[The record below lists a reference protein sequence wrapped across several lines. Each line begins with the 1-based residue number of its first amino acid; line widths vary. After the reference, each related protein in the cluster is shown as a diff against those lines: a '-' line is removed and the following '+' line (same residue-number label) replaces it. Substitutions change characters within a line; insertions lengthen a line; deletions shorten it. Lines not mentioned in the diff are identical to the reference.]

1 MDLGSFYNISN
12 QVAFDKLQSGI
23 AGSIMPL
30 RELGINLTVAN
41 MEAFMLSQGIN
52 ATWDSLSEANKMI
65 VRYNYIMTATNLAQG
80 DFVKTQYSYANSVRQ
95 LSGAFAQLK
104 SAVGTTLIGALTPI
118 IKVLATII
126 NYITVVF
133 QWFNKLLGL
142 FGGGAKGGAGGGGGI
157 SSPSIAN
164 GLGGVADGLDNVGGS
179 AGGASDKV
187 KDLKEELKG
196 LMGIDEINKLNDKGK
211 DSGSGGSSGGSG
223 GGGGAGAGGIGDMD
237 LDIKPI
243 NMDYFG
249 EIESELDRIRE
260 KLRGWFEPIWNDM
273 KDGVLQH
280 IEELKKAFQNF
291 KDSLSN
297 LWKGIW
303 NNGGKE
309 LAEELT
315 RLGIVLFDVAVIVT
329 TTLLNAFANFFNYIN
344 PETNTFT
351 RGFLNAMTGLVQAV
365 QPLLYAL
372 ANAFQTFLN
381 NGGQAFLNVMGDIIA
396 LVGTILARVLTDAI
410 KLVTAF
416 INSWMGQAIISAFAI
431 ALDLVAGAVKG
442 VLIVI
447 EKCIPLIEA
456 LALAFGAIYLT
467 KIATDFMKTWS
478 AIKTGESILNGM
490 NTVGGKFAFTLNS
503 WKVKLV
509 ENTKY
514 CLSFAKNGLM
524 ILHTTLNTV
533 GKKFTD
539 FVSLLAKSFVTALEK
554 SVNGLKKL
562 ITALKNPVQTFNALK
577 TAIVSN
583 VKAMGTWIIST
594 GKSALTAI
602 KNLSASIYS
611 SIASFLGLSVAEGT
625 ATAGAMA
632 FQVALDAIGIGL
644 IIALVAL
651 LVKHFDKVVAVFK
664 KLWES
669 AKNLPIIGKLFEGI
683 EWVVKKVADAV
694 GWLWDKVK
702 GFFGWKSDSNSIED
716 SFEDCSTACSDFGE
730 EMKST
735 SDVFGNETSKINE
748 YLNGINFNAT
758 KLGQQVEEAT
768 AIMDEQFS
776 MLSGNAQ
783 EYLDAIVSHDEE
795 KLAEMSEN
803 SGVCMEEIKLMYANL
818 TEEAKNQFY
827 AKYGYIEGIN
837 EDWLNLEGLTY
848 DQLVGKHVAYTQ
860 NILNDESLTYQE
872 KQRMIKEHEDLINKS
887 WDDRITNIRNKMNEE
902 LAQEGLT
909 EQERYRIRYEAN
921 QEINRL
927 EDEKNKWTIDGINSV
942 DEAVST
948 SADAQKNAYKGVSDE
963 QKKNLEEVDK
973 SLETTKTN
981 LEDFTKSNENETKKI
996 TEAWSGIGKKISNE
1010 FKSIKTDVPNIFKS
1024 MTSQITASTTKLTST
1039 IKSQFTAMS
1048 TAMKSSMTTASSNIK
1063 SVFTSMTS
1071 ALVSATKSMSSQITN
1086 AINQM
1091 KSNTISSIN
1100 NLKSSVISSFNNMSQ
1115 SALNV
1120 INSMTHSI
1128 INAMNNLRNNLNN
1141 IVNAIKVN
1149 LETGFRNASNTVVN
1163 SFNGVAD
1170 RLQAQFNDIL
1180 SRSRSFAYS
1189 MNSCFS
1195 NIGASLGTSMAYN
1208 FRSAMNNVIARI
1220 NNQVITL
1227 INRVSSINSAGVH
1240 VRNLPM
1246 LASGGIVNGATQA
1259 IIGEKGKEAV
1269 LPLDGNQKWMNDLAE
1284 KLASKMNVSNGGGD
1298 ITVQVNLD
1306 GEKVATNTVRHIN
1319 NQTKRSGNSP
1329 LIF

>member
-1 MDLGSFYNISN
+1 
-12 QVAFDKLQSGI
+12 
-23 AGSIMPL
+23 MPM
-30 RELGINLTVAN
+30 RELGINLSVAN

-52 ATWDSLSEANKMI
+52 ATWDSLSEANKMM
-65 VRYNYIMTATNLAQG
+65 VRYNYIMSATNLAQG
-80 DFVKTQYSYANSVRQ
+80 DFQKTHLSFANSVRQ

-104 SAVGTTLIGALTPI
+104 SAVGTTLIGALTPV

-126 NYITVVF
+126 NYLTVVF

-142 FGGGAKGGAGGGGGI
+142 FGGSVRGGSSGGGGI
-157 SSPSIAN
+157 SSPSITD
-164 GLGGVADGLDNVGGS
+164 GLGGVASGLDDVGGS

-211 DSGSGGSSGGSG
+211 DSGSGGSGGSG
-223 GGGGAGAGGIGDMD
+223 GGGGAGGAGGIGDME

-273 KDGVLQH
+273 KDGVLKH
-280 IEELKKAFQNF
+280 IEELKKAFKNF
-291 KDSLSN
+291 KESLSN

-303 NNGGKE
+303 NNGGRE

-315 RLGIVLFDVAVIVT
+315 RLGIVLFDIAVIVT
-329 TTLLNAFANFFNYIN
+329 TTLLNAFSNFFNYIN

-351 RGFLNAMTGLVQAV
+351 RGFLKAMTGLVQAV

-372 ANAFQTFLN
+372 AKAFQTFLN

-396 LVGTILARVLTDAI
+396 LIGTILARVLTDAI

-447 EKCIPLIEA
+447 EKCLPLIEA
-456 LALAFGAIYLT
+456 LALAFGAIALV
-467 KIATDFMKTWS
+467 KIANDFITTWNALS
-478 AIKTGESILNGM
+478 SGVVALNSI
-490 NTVGGKFAFTLNS
+490 NTIGGKFANMLGL
-503 WKVKLV
+503 WKANLIVTKDKLISFVRDGVQSGVKALGTFV
-509 ENTKY
+509 KSLHNGITAIGKFI
-514 CLSFAKNGLM
+514 SSGIKNG
-524 ILHTTLNTV
+524 ITYLNKFGSML
-533 GKKFTD
+533 GKGIGSAIKIFSNAMKD
-539 FVSLLAKSFVTALEK
+539 PIGSIKAL
-554 SVNGLKKL
+554 G
-562 ITALKNPVQTFNALK
+562 
-577 TAIVSN
+577 TAISGCITKVALWAKTMIQSA
-583 VKAMGTWIIST
+583 VKAVASVVSSCVT
-594 GKSALTAI
+594 G
-602 KNLSASIYS
+602 
-611 SIASFLGLSVAEGT
+611 IANFLGLSGAITG
-625 ATAGAMA
+625 ATLATTA
-632 FQVALDAIGIGL
+632 FQLALDAIGIGL
-644 IIALVAL
+644 IIAGIAL
-651 LVKHFDKVVAVFK
+651 LIKHFDKIVACFK
-664 KLWES
+664 KIWES
-669 AKNLPIIGKLFEGI
+669 AQNLPIIGSIFKAIGNVVSWVAEKL
-683 EWVVKKVADAV
+683 
-694 GWLWDKVK
+694 GWLWNKVK
-702 GFFGWKSDSNSIED
+702 EFFGWKSDENNIEQ

-783 EYLDAIVSHDEE
+783 EYLDAIASHDEE

-803 SGVCMEEIKLMYANL
+803 SGVCMEEIKIMYANL
-818 TEEAKNQFY
+818 TDEAKNQFY

-848 DQLVGKHVAYTQ
+848 DQLVAKHVAYTQ

-887 WDDRITNIRNKMNEE
+887 WDDRITNVRNKMNEE

-942 DEAVST
+942 DEAVTT
-948 SADAQKNAYKGVSDE
+948 SADKQKGAYAGVSEE

-973 SLETTKTN
+973 SLETTKSN
-981 LEDFTKSNENETKKI
+981 LEDFTKSNEDETKKI
-996 TEAWSGIGKKISNE
+996 TKAWSGIGKKISNE
-1010 FKSIKTDVPNIFKS
+1010 FKSIKTDVPNIFKT
-1024 MTSQITASTTKLTST
+1024 MTSQVTASTTKLAST
-1039 IKSQFTAMS
+1039 IKTQFTAMS
-1048 TAMKSSMTTASSNIK
+1048 NAMKSSMTTASNNIK
-1063 SVFTSMTS
+1063 SVFTQMTS
-1071 ALVSATKSMSSQITN
+1071 ALVSATKSMNTQITN

-1091 KSNTISSIN
+1091 KNNTVNAFNNMKNSVVSSIN
-1100 NLKSSVISSFNNMSQ
+1100 SMSQ
-1115 SALNV
+1115 SVVSVIHNMTNNI
-1120 INSMTHSI
+1120 INS
-1128 INAMNNLRNNLNN
+1128 MNNLRNNLNN
-1141 IVNAIKVN
+1141 IINTIKRD
-1149 LETGFRNASNTVVN
+1149 LENGFRGASNTVAN
-1163 SFNGVAD
+1163 SFNGVAQ

-1180 SRSRSFAYS
+1180 SRARSFAS
-1189 MNSCFS
+1189 AMNSCFS
-1195 NIGASLGTSMAYN
+1195 NIGASLGVSMAYN

-1246 LASGGIVNGATQA
+1246 LASGGVVSSPTLAM
-1259 IIGEKGKEAV
+1259 IGEGRGREAV
-1269 LPLDGNQKWMNDLAE
+1269 VPLDQNTGWMDSLAE
-1284 KLASKMNVSNGGGD
+1284 KLASKMNINNNGNGGD

-1306 GEKVATNTVRHIN
+1306 GEKVASNTVSHIN
-1319 NQTKRSGNSP
+1319 NQTRRTGVSP
-1329 LIF
+1329 LSF